1 MSEAVRAN
9 IYTLPFG
16 ADICDATIDLVLK
29 SCGDK
34 PLALTEAIIF
44 LPNNRAI
51 RAMTEGFVRRAQPG
65 LLMPRLVAI
74 GDLALD
80 ESLGPI
86 LDPLDAEASIP
97 ALIGPLHRQIL
108 LAKMVKQQREAAG
121 QRVDA
126 TEAMRL
132 ARLLAE
138 LIDELDIEQIS
149 LTDFQ
154 GIANEEEIVSDPEL
168 AGHWQRSYAHLLS
181 ILPQYRSKMSEL
193 GCDGPAARRN
203 LLLARFDQRLRSDPP
218 TYPIFACAI
227 STAAPAIAGLLK
239 TIAMLPKGHV
249 VLPPVDR
256 EMDEDAWHSLGPIER
271 EEGKLPELGKET
283 HPQYHLKLLIERMSV
298 NRAEIGKIGRKIS
311 PSQF

>member
-1 MSEAVRAN
+1 MTEAVRAN
-9 IYTLPFG
+9 VYTLPFG

-80 ESLGPI
+80 ESLGPV
-86 LDPLDAEASIP
+86 LDPLESEASIP
-97 ALIGPLHRQIL
+97 SLIAPLKRQLL
-108 LAKMVKQQREAAG
+108 LAEMVKQQREMAG
-121 QRVDA
+121 QRVDS

-132 ARLLAE
+132 ARLLAG
-138 LIDELDIEQIS
+138 LIDELEIEQVS
-149 LTDFQ
+149 LSDFQ
-154 GIANEEEIVSDPEL
+154 GIASEDEIVSDPDL
-168 AGHWQRSYAHLLS
+168 AGHWQRSYASLLS
-181 ILPQYRSKMSEL
+181 IIPQYHSKLLEL

-203 LLLARFDQRLRSDPP
+203 LLLARFEQRLRSDPP
-218 TYPIFACAI
+218 TYPIFSCGI

-239 TIAMLPKGHV
+239 TIAMLPTGHV
-249 VLPPVDR
+249 VLPPIDLD
-256 EMDEDAWHSLGPIER
+256 MDEDAWQSLGPFEK
-271 EEGKLPELGKET
+271 EDGKLPELGKET
-283 HPQYHLKLLIERMSV
+283 HPQYHLKLLMERMSE
-298 NRAEIGKIGRKIS
+298 NWWKNPRDG
-311 PSQF
+311 